1 MASLSQGTSKESAV
15 QIIGQRA
22 KQAEQE
28 AHKTEKQFL
37 KEETNFKDFMTSY
50 IKQRG
55 EYHKYQMIKVK
66 VSQS

>member
-1 MASLSQGTSKESAV
+1 MSSVSQGTSKEKVV

-37 KEETNFKDFMTSY
+37 KEEINFKDFMRSY
-50 IKQRG
+50 VKQRG

-66 VSQS
+66 VNQS